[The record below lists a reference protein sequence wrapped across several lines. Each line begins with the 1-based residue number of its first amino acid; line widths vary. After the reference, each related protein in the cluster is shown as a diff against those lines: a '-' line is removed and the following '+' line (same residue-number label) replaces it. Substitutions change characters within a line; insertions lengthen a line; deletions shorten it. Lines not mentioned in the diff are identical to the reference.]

1 MTPDTDSS
9 FEHASTAPVALPAAL
24 RTRVLAAM
32 QQAADEEQG
41 YREVEQMLRRFRPA
55 PVPSRLVASVQQA
68 VDEEYSCFE
77 MEQMLRRFRPA
88 PVPSRLVA
96 SVQQAVDEEYSCL
109 EMAQMLRQF
118 RPAPVPS
125 RLVAS
130 VQQAVDE
137 EYSNLKMEQML
148 RQFRPASLPF
158 RLVGRLGVAIMQ
170 ESEKAK
176 NEKTEVTRPTGKD
189 KSLLWYL
196 SRGGVA
202 AAIVAFV
209 AAGGMMLGTGSAV
222 AEDENQSLVSRNIIE
237 SRSADHVEW
246 RRGDAPVRH
255 YTVVYEDAF
264 VMDAEE
270 TTTVI
275 RVPNTTKVEVEEDYL

>member
-24 RTRVLAAM
+24 RARVLAAM

-68 VDEEYSCFE
+68 VDEEYSCLE
-77 MEQMLRRFRPA
+77 MAQMLRRFRPA

-96 SVQQAVDEEYSCL
+96 AMQQAVDEEYSRL

-137 EYSNLKMEQML
+137 EYSNLEMEQML
-148 RQFRPASLPF
+148 RRFRPASLPF
-158 RLVGRLGVAIMQ
+158 RLVGRLGVAI
-170 ESEKAK
+170 EKAK
-176 NEKTEVTRPTGKD
+176 NEEENPVVTRPTGKD

-209 AAGGMMLGTGSAV
+209 VAGGMMLGTGSAV